1 MMAGKYYWLIGASEG
16 IGEAVAIALSRAGV
30 NLILSARNAEKLAAV
45 LGNLAPGDHRVLP
58 LDVGDW
64 AATQTAWASVSSD
77 ARPVDGVIYNAGT
90 YDAMDAMHMQLPAI
104 ERMVDI
110 NFMAAVR
117 VMTLVVPYMLA
128 RAAGHIALVGSVAG
142 YRGLPAAIGYGASKS
157 ALIHFAE
164 NLKADLARTKIKVQ
178 IINPGF
184 VATRLTAKNDFRMPF
199 MVTTEK
205 AATAIMAGLQSRAFE
220 IHFPKRFSRILKFL
234 SHLPDCLYF
243 PLLRSMKM

>member
-1 MMAGKYYWLIGASEG
+1 MFSGKYYWLIGASEG
-16 IGEAVAIALSRAGV
+16 IGEALAVALSRAGA
-30 NLILSARNAEKLAAV
+30 NLILSARNAEKLAVV
-45 LGNLAPGDHRVLP
+45 LANLAPRDHRVVP
-58 LDVGDW
+58 LDVSDW
-64 AATQTAWASVSSD
+64 AASQAVWATMSAD

-90 YDAMDAMHMQLPAI
+90 YDAMDAEHMQLHAI

-110 NFMAAVR
+110 NFMGAVR
-117 VMTLVVPYMLA
+117 VMTLVVPYMLV
-128 RAAGHIALVGSVAG
+128 RNAGHIALVGSVAG
-142 YRGLPAAIGYGASKS
+142 YRGLPAAIGYGASKA

-164 NLKADLARTKIKVQ
+164 NLKADLARTALKIQ

-199 MVTTEK
+199 MVTVDK
-205 AATAIMAGLQSRAFE
+205 AAAAMMAGLQSKAFE